1 MLDFILHRRRVFLLF
16 VALLVGVG
24 LVLVTQLPVQ
34 LYPQTQRPRVW
45 VRIPHTGFS
54 AVDFS
59 RQYGEEVEA
68 QLLGIDG
75 VDTLEVEYQN
85 DSSDFTLTFDW
96 QSDSEEAKA
105 SVESTM
111 SSVRSSLPAAFRDD
125 YRVRFFAGENA
136 GFLLLGVRSP
146 SATPEALYNSLT
158 TSLDA
163 ELTAIEDAEE
173 VEILNIEDLEVDV
186 TLRPEVM
193 LAYGITIDDVDA
205 AMRAGYLPEPVG
217 SLEDGDRDFTVRY
230 EKGID
235 SIYDV
240 GEIIVAE
247 RGDVALTLSDVAD
260 ITIGYTLPGRALVI
274 DGEPAVRINATP
286 TDGGNIRAMS
296 QDILAV
302 LTDARGS
309 GVLPADT
316 RFQLYVD
323 PAEYINRSIRN
334 VVRAAALGA
343 ALAMLIVFLALGEL
357 KNTLLIGISLPVTL
371 ILSFIL
377 MYAFG
382 VSLNLIS
389 LGGIALAVGMVIDSS
404 IVVMENIHRHY
415 EEEPEVADRPALK
428 QLILRSVAQVRVPVI
443 ASTLTTILVF
453 LPISFTAPLAN
464 AILGDQA
471 SAVIFALVFALFV
484 ALTLIPVIALAVY
497 RPKRAGGTLASS
509 GGAPEPTADAP
520 RSTRAT
526 AGRRGFAGLSA
537 RAMAAL
543 ARAYQRSLRV
553 VLLKR
558 RRAAAVV
565 IGAFGL
571 LAVMVTGVLPLVPRE
586 IISPPTSD
594 RIVVFFRSGE
604 VTDRVEIVEDV
615 VPRMEAEVMQAAGED
630 VEETYALVS
639 GRFNIMFV
647 NLESSEAAQ
656 DVLGRLQQTFVS
668 DNTFYYNVSM
678 WDPAELPLP
687 RTSDLQLSVRGP
699 DETESVLI
707 LEELRDLVNETDLYG
722 RVFTDP
728 PTGLSEELGMR
739 VRREVVDG
747 FPGLTTDSLVATVRR
762 ILRGTSSVE
771 FEEGQQQVQ
780 VAAVYPPEAIE
791 GREALSN
798 FLLTTERGVVP
809 LKHFFDFTER
819 EGIAGIAS
827 EDGERIFRLYARM
840 PSGSA
845 AADRERFEAQVRARI
860 EAGLELPPG
869 YSVVFENPQSE
880 LDAAIRS
887 LFLALGASVVLIY
900 LVVAFQFNS
909 LRMPLVILVTVPLGF
924 IGVVASLYVFGST
937 LSLNSLLGTILLAG
951 IVVNNA
957 ILLIDFYV
965 KMADH
970 HESRVDALV
979 RAAGLRF
986 APIVITMLTT
996 ILGMLPL
1003 AIGLGEGSNI
1013 VQPLGIAVSGGLL
1026 VSTLLTLYVVPSILR
1041 FMRRV

>member
-16 VALLVGVG
+16 VLLLVLTG
-24 LVLVTQLPVQ
+24 LVLVTRLPVQ

-45 VRIPHTGFS
+45 VRIPHTGYS

-59 RQYGEEVEA
+59 RRFGEEVEA
-68 QLLGIDG
+68 QLLAVEG
-75 VDTLEVEYQN
+75 VDTLEVEYRD

-96 QSDSEEAKA
+96 QSDSEEARA
-105 SVESTM
+105 DVESAMT
-111 SSVRSSLPAAFRDD
+111 SVRTSLPAALRDD

-146 SATPEALYNSLT
+146 SVTPEALHATLT
-158 TSLDA
+158 TALEA
-163 ELTAIEDAEE
+163 ELTRIEDAEE

-186 TLRPEVM
+186 TLRPAVM
-193 LAYGITIDDVDA
+193 LDYGITIDEVDA

-217 SLEDGDRDFTVRY
+217 NLEEGDRTFTVRY
-230 EKGID
+230 RKGID

-240 GEIIVAE
+240 SDILIAD
-247 RGDVALTLSDVAD
+247 RGDVAVTLGDVAD
-260 ITIGYTLPGRALVI
+260 IAVSYTLPRRALVI
-274 DGEPAVRINATP
+274 EGQPAVRINATP
-286 TDGGNIRAMS
+286 TDGGNIRQMS
-296 QDILAV
+296 QDIVAV
-302 LTDARGS
+302 LEDAREG

-316 RFQLYVD
+316 TFQLYVD
-323 PAEYINRSIRN
+323 PASYINTSIRN
-334 VVRAAALGA
+334 VVRAAAIGA
-343 ALAMLIVFLALGEL
+343 ALAMFIVFLALGEL
-357 KNTLLIGISLPVTL
+357 RNTLLIGISLPVTL

-415 EEEPEVADRPALK
+415 VEEPEVADRPHLK
-428 QLILRSVAQVRVPVI
+428 RIILRSVAQVRAPVV

-484 ALTLIPVIALAVY
+484 ALTLLPAVALGIY
-497 RPKRAGGTLASS
+497 RPKRAGEARAS
-509 GGAPEPTADAP
+509 
-520 RSTRAT
+520 
-526 AGRRGFAGLSA
+526 RGFAGISA

-543 ARAYQRSLRV
+543 ARLYERSLRA

-558 RRAAAVV
+558 RRSAALVLA
-565 IGAFGL
+565 AFAL
-571 LAVMVTGVLPLVPRE
+571 LAIMIIEVLPLVPRE
-586 IISPPTSD
+586 IISPPSSD
-594 RIVVFFRSGE
+594 RIVIFFRSSE
-604 VTDRVEIVEDV
+604 VTDRVEIVEEV
-615 VPRMEAEVMQAAGED
+615 VPRMEREVRAASGEE
-630 VEETYALVS
+630 VEEVYALVS

-647 NLESSEAAQ
+647 NVVSAEVAER
-656 DVLGRLQQTFVS
+656 VVGELQRTFVS
-668 DNTFYYNVSM
+668 GSRFYYNVSM

-687 RTSDLQLSVRGP
+687 RTTDLQLAVRGP
-699 DETESVLI
+699 DEIESVRL
-707 LEELRDLVNETDLYG
+707 LEQLRELVNETDLYG

-728 PTGLSEELGMR
+728 PTGFSEELGMR

-747 FPGLTTDSLVATVRR
+747 FPGLSAGSLVATVRR
-762 ILRGTSSVE
+762 ILRGTSAIE
-771 FEEGQQQVQ
+771 IEEGGQEVR
-780 VAAVYPPEAIE
+780 VAATFPESAIA
-791 GREALSN
+791 GREELSN
-798 FLLTTERGVVP
+798 FLLTTSRGPVP
-809 LKHFFDFTER
+809 LKHFFDFTE
-819 EGIAGIAS
+819 EQGVAGIAS
-827 EDGERIFRLYARM
+827 ENGERIFRLYALL
-840 PSGSA
+840 PSGSP
-845 AADRERFEAQVRARI
+845 AADRARI
-860 EAGLELPPG
+860 EERVRERIGERLELPPG

-880 LDAAIRS
+880 LDAAVRS
-887 LFLALGASVVLIY
+887 LFAALAASVVLIY

-909 LRMPLVILVTVPLGF
+909 LWIPLVILVTVPLGF
-924 IGVVASLYVFGST
+924 IGVVASLFIFGST
-937 LSLNSLLGTILLAG
+937 VSLNSLLGSILLAG

-965 KMADH
+965 KMADR
-970 HESRVDALV
+970 HESRVDSLV

-986 APIVITMLTT
+986 APILITMLTT

-1013 VQPLGIAVSGGLL
+1013 VQPLGIAVSGGLF
-1026 VSTLLTLYVVPSILR
+1026 VSTLFTLYVVPAILR
-1041 FMRRV
+1041 FMRRPA

>member
-1 MLDFILHRRRVFLLF
+1 VSVLESILHRRKVFILF
-16 VALLVGVG
+16 ALLSVGAG
-24 LVLVTQLPVQ
+24 LVAVTQLPVQ

-45 VRIPHTGFS
+45 VRIPHTGYS

-59 RQYGEEVEA
+59 RQYGEDVESR
-68 QLLGIDG
+68 LLAIDG
-75 VDTLEVEYQN
+75 VDTLEVEYQS

-96 QSDSEEAKA
+96 QTDSDEAKA
-105 SVESTM
+105 RVDSTM
-111 SSVRSSLPAAFRDD
+111 NSVNSLLPAAIRDD

-146 SATPEALYNSLT
+146 TATPETLYGILK
-158 TSLDA
+158 TSLEA
-163 ELTAIEDAEE
+163 ELARVEDAEE

-186 TLRPEVM
+186 TLRPAVM
-193 LAYGITIDDVDA
+193 LDYGITIDEVDA
-205 AMRAGYLPEPVG
+205 ALRDGYLPQPIG
-217 SLEDGDRDFTVRY
+217 ALEEGDRDFTVRY
-230 EKGID
+230 RRGVE

-240 GEIIVAE
+240 GDIIIAD
-247 RGDVALTLSDVAD
+247 RGDVAVTLADVAD
-260 ITIGYTLPGRALVI
+260 ISIAYTLPRRVLVI
-274 DGEPAVRINATP
+274 EGQAAVRINATP
-286 TDGGNIRAMS
+286 KDGGNIRQMS
-296 QDILAV
+296 EEILAV
-302 LTDARGS
+302 LTDARER

-316 RFQLYVD
+316 GLQLYVD

-343 ALAMLIVFLALGEL
+343 ILAMLIVFLALGEL
-357 KNTLLIGISLPVTL
+357 RNTLLIGISLPVTL

-415 EEEPEVADRPALK
+415 EDEPEIPDQPHLK
-428 QLILRSVAQVRVPVI
+428 RLILRSVAQVRGPVI

-471 SAVIFALVFALFV
+471 STVIFALVFALLV
-484 ALTLIPVIALAVY
+484 ALTLLPVIALGVY
-497 RPKRAGGTLASS
+497 RPKPAG
-509 GGAPEPTADAP
+509 ADAG
-520 RSTRAT
+520 S
-526 AGRRGFAGLSA
+526 RGFAALSA
-537 RAMAAL
+537 RAML
-543 ARAYQRSLRV
+543 VLSRLYQRSLRA
-553 VLLKR
+553 VLVKR
-558 RRAAAVV
+558 RRSAAVV
-565 IGAFGL
+565 LAAFAI
-571 LAVMVTGVLPLVPRE
+571 LALMVIEVLPTIPRE
-586 IISPPTSD
+586 IISPPSSD
-594 RIVVFFRSGE
+594 RIVIFFRSSDIS
-604 VTDRVEIVEDV
+604 DRVEIVEDV
-615 VPRMEAEVMQAAGED
+615 VPEMERRIMETASTD
-630 VEETYALVS
+630 VVETYALVS

-647 NLESSEAAQ
+647 NLRNS
-656 DVLGRLQQTFVS
+656 DVAEEVMGLLQQTFVS
-668 DNTFYYNVSM
+668 DNEFYYNVSM
-678 WDPAELPLP
+678 WDPAQLPLP
-687 RTSDLQLSVRGP
+687 RTNDLQLSVRGP
-699 DETESVLI
+699 DETESVLV
-707 LEELRDLVNETDLYG
+707 LEQLRELVNETDLYG
-722 RVFTDP
+722 RVSTDP
-728 PTGLSEELGMR
+728 PTGLTEELAMT
-739 VRREVVDG
+739 VRSEVVEG
-747 FPGLTTDSLVATVRR
+747 FPGLTADSLVASVRR
-762 ILRGTSSVE
+762 ILRGTSSIE

-780 VAAVYPPEAIE
+780 VAAVYPEESIG
-791 GREALSN
+791 GRQELSN
-798 FLLTTERGVVP
+798 FLVWTSSGTVP
-809 LKHFFDFTER
+809 LKHFFDFAEE
-819 EGIAGIAS
+819 EGVAGIAS

-840 PSGSA
+840 PSGSP
-845 AADRERFEAQVRARI
+845 AADRVRFEDRVRERVA
-860 EAGLELPPG
+860 EDLELPDG

-880 LDAAIRS
+880 LDEAIRS

-909 LRMPLVILVTVPLGF
+909 LWIPLVILVTVPLGF
-924 IGVVASLYVFGST
+924 IGVVASLSVFDST

-957 ILLIDFYV
+957 ILLIDFYIR
-965 KMADH
+965 MADH

-1013 VQPLGIAVSGGLL
+1013 VQPLGIAVSGGLF

-1041 FMRRV
+1041 FMRRPAG